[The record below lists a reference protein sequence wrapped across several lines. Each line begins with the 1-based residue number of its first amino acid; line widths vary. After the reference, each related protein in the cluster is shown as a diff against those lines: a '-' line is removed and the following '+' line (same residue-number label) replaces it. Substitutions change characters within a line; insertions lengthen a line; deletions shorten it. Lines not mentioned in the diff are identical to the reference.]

1 MNFLTVKKW
10 SGQNIST
17 YSEIIISAK
26 LLNFRKWFWWREA
39 PPKLFLKIWRN
50 ISRFKIC
57 LHFESGLCFLFV
69 LVSDVTIHSERE
81 KFILYCNCIF
91 FGVSDGLIHLIFNLI
106 WPKGFPKVCHCPLRL
121 KNHFNWLKFCFH
133 CIFIQLNSN
142 KSILEVSI
150 RKQFQIFSH
159 L

>member
-1 MNFLTVKKW
+1 M
-10 SGQNIST
+10 
-17 YSEIIISAK
+17 
-26 LLNFRKWFWWREA
+26 
-39 PPKLFLKIWRN
+39 
-50 ISRFKIC
+50 C

-69 LVSDVTIHSERE
+69 LVSDVTVHSERE

-91 FGVSDGLIHLIFNLI
+91 LGVSDGLIHLIFNLI

-133 CIFIQLNSN
+133 CIFIQLNCN

-150 RKQFQIFSH
+150 KAISDFGTCFQPSLNWKLDFQNNNWRDRSFGHYFKFSMVFSANCIVTS
-159 L
+159 LFLWG